1 MIERIRLS
9 FKKYSNTDNTV
20 VFLKSIAYRAYT
32 RYAIKVYKSTVLS
45 VLLYEGMN
53 YNKWHL
59 RLVPTASPAVKYG
72 TFGSKAV
79 FETVADVIKQ
89 G

>member
-1 MIERIRLS
+1 LS

-59 RLVPTASPAVKYG
+59 RLVPTASTSVKCRRNEWENHICHNCRR
-72 TFGSKAV
+72 SS
-79 FETVADVIKQ
+79 
-89 G
+89 